1 MLRREFLTLVGSAAA
16 WPLAARAQQGKMP
29 TIGILSP
36 STRER
41 EGDLLE
47 AFTRSL
53 RQAGYV
59 DGQNIAVEHRFAD
72 DRFDR
77 LPALASDLVRRD
89 VAVIV
94 TLAGTIAALAAKSVT
109 QTIPI
114 VFITGGDPVKA
125 RLVASLNRPGGNVT
139 GINLLSGSLNE
150 KRLQL
155 LHEVVPRA
163 KVTAALGNPNNP
175 NQDSETR
182 SLDGAAR
189 LLGVQLRHFEASN
202 ATEIQSAFAAMT
214 GQRIEALIVNTDP
227 FLNARVDDLVAL
239 VARLSVP
246 AVFGYRNFAAAGGL
260 MSYGTSPHDAR
271 RQAALLVARILQGE
285 KPAELP
291 VQRATKVEL
300 VINLKTA
307 KTLGLSFPLAL
318 LGRADEVIE

>member
-114 VFITGGDPVKA
+114 VFITGA
-125 RLVASLNRPGGNVT
+125 
-139 GINLLSGSLNE
+139 
-150 KRLQL
+150 
-155 LHEVVPRA
+155 
-163 KVTAALGNPNNP
+163 
-175 NQDSETR
+175 
-182 SLDGAAR
+182 
-189 LLGVQLRHFEASN
+189 
-202 ATEIQSAFAAMT
+202 
-214 GQRIEALIVNTDP
+214 
-227 FLNARVDDLVAL
+227 